1 MGGTDVVGHTLLAYL
16 GRSATF
22 IYTTIRFQTGL
33 QPVLLAERTHA
44 GGIGTG
50 VHYRG
55 VHLHPYYRDRF
66 AIDPM
71 TLPAVTEISH
81 RTLSLPFSPGLT
93 EADQFRVTSALT
105 VALGSDRRLK
115 ELARL

>member
-1 MGGTDVVGHTLLAYL
+1 VAREAAKRGTDGVGHTLLAYL

-22 IYTTIRFQTGL
+22 IYTTIRFQTRL

-55 VHLHPYYRDRF
+55 VHLISTT
-66 AIDPM
+66 AI
-71 TLPAVTEISH
+71 
-81 RTLSLPFSPGLT
+81 
-93 EADQFRVTSALT
+93 TSR
-105 VALGSDRRLK
+105 SSQ
-115 ELARL
+115 